1 MYDLILRNGTL
12 YDVSRG
18 LRGEVADI
26 AIENGVIR
34 KIAPDIPENAPHE
47 IEVSGRT
54 VTPGLI
60 DFHAHFYA
68 GGTGIALKFSTY
80 WPAGVT
86 SAVDAGSAGFGN
98 IESFLSSQTEEE
110 RRNTKAYLYLGSGG
124 LSTLPAH
131 NENIHPKYFDRK
143 KIKML
148 CERYTDRICGLKLRI
163 SAPIAEI
170 SGTTSLDSL
179 RIGVEI
185 AEECGLPIS
194 VHIPD
199 FQGNLSQLIDILR
212 PGDIFCL
219 VFTPKRGILEDDRI
233 SPEIVRGRKK
243 GVVMES
249 ACGKGHLGN
258 RVAAM
263 AIQEGFYPD
272 IISGDFTK
280 ANYTFSPAGT
290 LPYLMSRFMAL
301 GMTFEQVLACCTSFP
316 AKKMGMEGKL
326 GCIREGTPANL
337 AVFQREQ
344 GEFIFSDVEGDT
356 ILGHEMLIPQ
366 ATILEGEVVYNQTL
380 CRSRPTNDSSL

>member
-185 AEECGLPIS
+185 E
-194 VHIPD
+194 
-199 FQGNLSQLIDILR
+199 
-212 PGDIFCL
+212 
-219 VFTPKRGILEDDRI
+219 
-233 SPEIVRGRKK
+233 
-243 GVVMES
+243 
-249 ACGKGHLGN
+249 
-258 RVAAM
+258 
-263 AIQEGFYPD
+263 
-272 IISGDFTK
+272 
-280 ANYTFSPAGT
+280 
-290 LPYLMSRFMAL
+290 
-301 GMTFEQVLACCTSFP
+301 
-316 AKKMGMEGKL
+316 
-326 GCIREGTPANL
+326 
-337 AVFQREQ
+337 
-344 GEFIFSDVEGDT
+344 
-356 ILGHEMLIPQ
+356 
-366 ATILEGEVVYNQTL
+366 
-380 CRSRPTNDSSL
+380 